1 MSLVPGEEGAW
12 QRRPGMAVEGGSS
25 YGNVPTPLLAETPY
39 YSLQREGSG
48 SLELTFPP
56 AGAQARPGG
65 PGGPGGKGPP
75 PFFSTHLCLFA
86 WVG

>member
-65 PGGPGGKGPP
+65 PGGKGPP

-86 WVG
+86 WAG